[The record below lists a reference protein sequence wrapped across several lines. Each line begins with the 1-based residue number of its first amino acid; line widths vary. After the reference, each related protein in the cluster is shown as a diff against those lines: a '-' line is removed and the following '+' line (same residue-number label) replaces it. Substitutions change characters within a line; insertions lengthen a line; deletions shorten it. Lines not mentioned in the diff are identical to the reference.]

1 MASETN
7 SNTMDNDLA
16 FVFLQRYFM
25 DPNRPRDNIVIPSVI
40 GKSPIKTREEKM
52 VEAAFESCAFKTLF
66 SCVAGFGLGAAIG
79 LFTSSVNP
87 NIPTGPN
94 GEIKHQ
100 SAREIFREMR
110 MSMGSYAKNFAMVG
124 AMFAATECAIESSR
138 GVTDWK
144 NGTYAGAATGGLIG
158 LRAGIK
164 AGVVG
169 AAGFAAFSTVID
181 YYMRH

>member
-1 MASETN
+1 MSGTK
-7 SNTMDNDLA
+7 SPDLDNDLA
-16 FVFLQRYFM
+16 FDRLQRYFL
-25 DPNRPRDNIVIPSVI
+25 DPNRPREQIVIPSI
-40 GKSPIKTREEKM
+40 FGRNQIKTREEKM
-52 VEAAFESCAFKTLF
+52 IETAFESCAFKSIF
-66 SCVAGFGLGAAIG
+66 SCVVGFGLGAAIG

-87 NIPTGPN
+87 NVPTGPN

-100 SAREIFREMR
+100 SAREILREMKATT
-110 MSMGSYAKNFAMVG
+110 GAYAKNFALVG

-158 LRAGIK
+158 LRAGVK
-164 AGVVG
+164 AGVIG